1 MQQYVQGFLPKTYD
15 SEWRTALQMMP
26 EANNLPNLRNRD
38 YNDLIVPY
46 ARLSLTETFPLTS
59 FPKVW
64 NEFVNYD
71 IKFIRDKIEFDKK
84 LKALLLSKLDENYKC
99 NRLLCN
105 FCHLAV

>member
-46 ARLSLTETFPLTS
+46 ARLSFL
-59 FPKVW
+59 
-64 NEFVNYD
+64 
-71 IKFIRDKIEFDKK
+71 
-84 LKALLLSKLDENYKC
+84 LKRFL
-99 NRLLCN
+99 
-105 FCHLAV
+105 

>member
-1 MQQYVQGFLPKTYD
+1 
-15 SEWRTALQMMP
+15 
-26 EANNLPNLRNRD
+26 
-38 YNDLIVPY
+38 
-46 ARLSLTETFPLTS
+46 LTS

-99 NRLLCN
+99 NRLLCH